1 MNFRIAIFLAVIF
14 TLALRFPYVNTEYGD
29 PRTPDE
35 LGKILFNDPIL
46 SIDSTISCAS
56 CHRPEFAF
64 ADTSAFSIGITG
76 NPTRRNTPTVMN
88 SLSRDH
94 FMWDGRA
101 ATLQDQA
108 LLPLEHPDEMGFHRD
123 SAVSRLKNHH
133 FYGPAFQKMFK
144 RDVDLALLLGVIAA
158 FQKTLETSDTP
169 NDRWLMDRE
178 PGLTDTQIRGRAL
191 FFDKANC
198 IECHFTP
205 DFTGDEFRNVG
216 LFDGKDLDDPGRFEH
231 SRDSA
236 DLGKFKVPGLRNVA
250 ITAPYMHNGM
260 FKTLREVIDFYN
272 DPSDF
277 LKKAINPD
285 PEIKPLGLTETEKD
299 ELEAFLIGLTD
310 DQFIHLVARNQVV
323 K

>member
-1 MNFRIAIFLAVIF
+1 MNIRIVIF
-14 TLALRFPYVNTEYGD
+14 AAVLSALALSLPYTINSYGD
-29 PRTPDE
+29 PKTPDE
-35 LGKILFNDPIL
+35 LGKLLFSDPIL
-46 SIDSTISCAS
+46 SLDSTISCAS

-76 NPTRRNTPTVMN
+76 VPTRRNTPTVMN

-101 ATLQDQA
+101 ATLQNQA

-123 SAVSRLKNHH
+123 SAIERLKKHH
-133 FYGPAFQKMFK
+133 FYGPTFHKMFK
-144 RDVDLALLLGVIAA
+144 REVDLDLLLGVIAA

-169 NDRWLMDRE
+169 NDRWLRDRE
-178 PGLTDTQIRGRAL
+178 PGLTDKQIRGRAL
-191 FFDKANC
+191 FFGKANC

-216 LFDGKDLDDPGRFEH
+216 LFDNKNLNDPGRFEH
-231 SRDSA
+231 TKDST

-250 ITAPYMHNGM
+250 VTGPYMHNGM

-272 DPSDF
+272 DPTDF
-277 LKKAINPD
+277 LQNAINPD
-285 PEIKPLGLTETEKD
+285 PEIKPLGLTDSEKE

-310 DQFIHLVARNQVV
+310 DRFIHLVSRNPSL